1 MRAVRRYHLSIFK
14 SKEKLCSYL
23 LAIEIT
29 LRANEASYM
38 MIIIIIIIMM
48 MISAYVGRL
57 FSLLLLV
64 LLIIASAYENDCD
77 YWLYHRF
84 ARRPW
89 RIACFVVEW
98 NL

>member
-1 MRAVRRYHLSIFK
+1 
-14 SKEKLCSYL
+14 
-23 LAIEIT
+23 
-29 LRANEASYM
+29 M

-98 NL
+98 NLWTEALAVNSSYFPSRERNVSNKTLLSIAA

>member
-1 MRAVRRYHLSIFK
+1 
-14 SKEKLCSYL
+14 
-23 LAIEIT
+23 
-29 LRANEASYM
+29 
-38 MIIIIIIIMM
+38 MM